1 MRPTEA
7 GSGRATPGRPISRAF
22 APWPRP
28 SRWPSSGQQV
38 ATLIWPVCDTGAS
51 GGEPLRIAIS
61 RAVVQGQFVHEVET
75 LSGQNILQCY
85 QCGECSAGC
94 PVSAEMDVMPN
105 HLIRLVQLGQ
115 EAEVMAAQSPWVCAS
130 CFTCYVRCPKG
141 VDIARIMEAV
151 RLRHLREQAS
161 GDYMV
166 LKDMLR
172 EDLERLP
179 PIALVASLRKY
190 TQ

>member
-1 MRPTEA
+1 MRPVRYGA
-7 GSGRATPGRPISRAF
+7 RPEVS
-22 APWPRP
+22 
-28 SRWPSSGQQV
+28 
-38 ATLIWPVCDTGAS
+38 
-51 GGEPLRIAIS
+51 PLRIAIS
-61 RAVVQGQFVHEVET
+61 REVVQGDFVREIEQ

-94 PVSAEMDVMPN
+94 PISAEMDVLPN
-105 HLIRLVQLGQ
+105 HIIRLIQLGQ
-115 EAEVMAAQSPWVCAS
+115 ADEVMAAQSPWLCAS
-130 CFTCYVRCPKG
+130 CFTCFVRCPKG
-141 VDIARIMEAV
+141 VDIASIMEAV

-161 GDYMV
+161 GDYVV

-179 PIALVASLRKY
+179 PIALISSLRKY

>member
-1 MRPTEA
+1 MGRP
-7 GSGRATPGRPISRAF
+7 RYPGRP
-22 APWPRP
+22 
-28 SRWPSSGQQV
+28 
-38 ATLIWPVCDTGAS
+38 
-51 GGEPLRIAIS
+51 GGVRLRIAIS
-61 RAVVQGQFVHEVET
+61 RDVVRGPIVHDVET

-94 PVSAEMDVMPN
+94 PMSAEMDVLPN
-105 HLIRLVQLGQ
+105 HIIRLVQLGQ

-141 VDIARIMEAV
+141 VDIARIMEAI

-161 GDYMV
+161 GDYVV

-172 EDLERLP
+172 EDIERLP
-179 PIALVASLRKY
+179 PIALVSALRKY